1 MNRGLNYN
9 VQLNVKLFYTVTA
22 TIAVTRYILIVQ
34 MCADCYA
41 IQPQPK
47 RNAPIMWY
55 ILVLHYVLQI

>member
-47 RNAPIMWY
+47 RNAPIM
-55 ILVLHYVLQI
+55 